1 VKDQQIFFADQPS
14 NAIYFLKK
22 GRVKIATTSEE
33 GKEIVKAV
41 LFPGEVFGELAIAG
55 EEMRHDRAVALDDD
69 VIICSMDLA
78 DAQLMLGRDPR
89 FHMAFTRLIG
99 QRMIG
104 LERRLENLVFKDSRS
119 RIIALLRNMA
129 MAHGR
134 KVGHEVQ
141 LDHSLTHQDI
151 ADLTATSRQTVTT
164 VLSDL
169 QKTGP
174 GTHGTATAPTAAAK
188 KAERLPVMKTY
199 KIFIGGKFP
208 RTESG
213 RYYQPKGSDG
223 KPLANV
229 CRSSRKDV
237 RDAVVAARGAVG
249 GWAGRSAFNRSQI
262 LYRIGEMLEGRS
274 AQFVHELVLHG
285 ATQKQ
290 AEAEVAAAIDL
301 WIHYAGW
308 CDKYQ
313 ALFSSV
319 NPTNSSHFNFSVY
332 EPTGVV
338 GIMSGGSNGLLELV
352 SLIAPVITG
361 GNTCRGGGQREA
373 PAAGR
378 HLHRSAGHQRPAR
391 RRGEPDDRL
400 PQRTAEASGNAHGH
414 ERRRCCDASK
424 EERTMLETEATCNLK
439 RVVYPKS
446 DAGSP
451 YAIHDLDTQEVK
463 TTWHPIER
471 GQGGGGGY

>member
-1 VKDQQIFFADQPS
+1 MSKTITKPAPVNADH
-14 NAIYFLKK
+14 N
-22 GRVKIATTSEE
+22 
-33 GKEIVKAV
+33 
-41 LFPGEVFGELAIAG
+41 
-55 EEMRHDRAVALDDD
+55 
-69 VIICSMDLA
+69 
-78 DAQLMLGRDPR
+78 
-89 FHMAFTRLIG
+89 
-99 QRMIG
+99 
-104 LERRLENLVFKDSRS
+104 
-119 RIIALLRNMA
+119 
-129 MAHGR
+129 
-134 KVGHEVQ
+134 GH
-141 LDHSLTHQDI
+141 S
-151 ADLTATSRQTVTT
+151 AN
-164 VLSDL
+164 
-169 QKTGP
+169 
-174 GTHGTATAPTAAAK
+174 GTAK

-249 GWAGRSAFNRSQI
+249 GWAGRSAFNRGQI

-338 GIMSGGSNGLLELV
+338 GIMAGGSNGLLELV
-352 SLIAPVITG
+352 SQIAPVIAG
-361 GNTCRGGGQREA
+361 GNTCVVVASEKHPLPAVTFTEVLATSDLPGGVVNLLTGF
-373 PAAGR
+373 
-378 HLHRSAGHQRPAR
+378 RSELLKPLVAHM
-391 RRGEPDDRL
+391 DV
-400 PQRTAEASGNAHGH
+400 NAVVVA
-414 ERRRCCDASK
+414 DASK
-424 EERTMLETEATCNLK
+424 EERVMLDTEATCNLK
-439 RVVYPKS
+439 RVVYPRS
-446 DAGSP
+446 EQASP
-451 YAIHDLDTQEVK
+451 YAILDTQEVK

>member
-1 VKDQQIFFADQPS
+1 MSKTITKS
-14 NAIYFLKK
+14 
-22 GRVKIATTSEE
+22 ATAKPARPA
-33 GKEIVKAV
+33 GGA
-41 LFPGEVFGELAIAG
+41 ELNG
-55 EEMRHDRAVALDDD
+55 
-69 VIICSMDLA
+69 
-78 DAQLMLGRDPR
+78 
-89 FHMAFTRLIG
+89 
-99 QRMIG
+99 
-104 LERRLENLVFKDSRS
+104 
-119 RIIALLRNMA
+119 
-129 MAHGR
+129 
-134 KVGHEVQ
+134 
-141 LDHSLTHQDI
+141 
-151 ADLTATSRQTVTT
+151 
-164 VLSDL
+164 
-169 QKTGP
+169 
-174 GTHGTATAPTAAAK
+174 HGTNGSAK

-213 RYYQPKGSDG
+213 RYYQPKGADG

-237 RDAVVAARGAVG
+237 RDAVIAARSAFG
-249 GWAGRSAFNRSQI
+249 GWSGRSAFNRGQI

-313 ALFSSV
+313 AVFSSV
-319 NPTNSSHFNFSVY
+319 NPTNSSHFNFSVQ

-352 SLIAPVITG
+352 SMIAPVITG
-361 GNTCRGGGQREA
+361 GNTCVVVASESEPLPAVTFAEVLATSDLPGGVVNLMTGF
-373 PAAGR
+373 
-378 HLHRSAGHQRPAR
+378 RSELLKPLVAHM
-391 RRGEPDDRL
+391 DV
-400 PQRTAEASGNAHGH
+400 NAVVVA
-414 ERRRCCDASK
+414 DASK
-424 EERTMLETEATCNLK
+424 EERVMLETEATCNLK

-446 DAGSP
+446 GAEMGTP
-451 YAIHDLDTQEVK
+451 YAILDTQEVK

>member
-1 VKDQQIFFADQPS
+1 MSKTLSKPAPAKATLNGHSANGSMKMRTAPADS
-14 NAIYFLKK
+14 ASAAASAK
-22 GRVKIATTSEE
+22 GAAS
-33 GKEIVKAV
+33 A
-41 LFPGEVFGELAIAG
+41 
-55 EEMRHDRAVALDDD
+55 
-69 VIICSMDLA
+69 
-78 DAQLMLGRDPR
+78 
-89 FHMAFTRLIG
+89 
-99 QRMIG
+99 
-104 LERRLENLVFKDSRS
+104 
-119 RIIALLRNMA
+119 
-129 MAHGR
+129 
-134 KVGHEVQ
+134 KVG
-141 LDHSLTHQDI
+141 
-151 ADLTATSRQTVTT
+151 
-164 VLSDL
+164 
-169 QKTGP
+169 
-174 GTHGTATAPTAAAK
+174 
-188 KAERLPVMKTY
+188 RLPVMKTY

-213 RYYQPKGSDG
+213 RYYQPKGADG

-290 AEAEVAAAIDL
+290 AEAEVAAAIDR

-319 NPTNSSHFNFSVY
+319 NPTNTSHFNFSVY

-338 GIMSGGSNGLLELV
+338 GIQCAGSNGLLELV
-352 SLIAPVITG
+352 SLIAPVIAG
-361 GNTCRGGGQREA
+361 GNTCVVVASEKHPLPAVTLTEVLATSDLPGGVVNLLTGF
-373 PAAGR
+373 
-378 HLHRSAGHQRPAR
+378 RSELLKPLVAHM
-391 RRGEPDDRL
+391 DI
-400 PQRTAEASGNAHGH
+400 NAVLVA
-414 ERRRCCDASK
+414 DASK
-424 EERTMLETEATCNLK
+424 EERTMLDSEATCNLK
-439 RVVYPKS
+439 RVVYPKVS
-446 DAGSP
+446 DWSSDEAQSP
-451 YAIHDLDTQEVK
+451 YFILDTQEVK